1 MTNKIVAVLGI
12 IFFTILIL
20 FCGGYV
26 VVFFLHNL
34 PWSINN
40 LISLVVCI
48 GFVVLLAKAEL
59 ECIKILKN

>member
-1 MTNKIVAVLGI
+1 MPNKIVAVLGI

-48 GFVVLLAKAEL
+48 GFVVLLVKAEL

>member
-1 MTNKIVAVLGI
+1 LGI

-34 PWSINN
+34 PWSVNN

-48 GFVVLLAKAEL
+48 FFAILLIKADF
-59 ECIKILKN
+59 ECLKILKSK